1 MKTKSERIALR
12 AKRRAKFK
20 AIWKKITDWF
30 RRLEEKVLPEI
41 IDFSLKIM
49 TGFKKVMDSGAVDIF
64 TDFIPG
70 DADDVLVQRIRTVTE
85 RVIDSLMISKEC
97 MSKATLEEKIKCFAE
112 HIRLFPKHLQE
123 GILIRMHA
131 DLIEQLHK
139 ESEGSTLSK
148 SEYAHL
154 ATGSYLAEKLSA

>member
-1 MKTKSERIALR
+1 MKTKAERMALR
-12 AKRRAKFK
+12 AKRKAKFK

-30 RRLEEKVLPEI
+30 RKLEDKVLPEI
-41 IDFSLKIM
+41 IDFSIKIM
-49 TGFKKVMDSGAVDIF
+49 TAFKKVMDNGVVDIL

-70 DADDVLVQRIRTVTE
+70 DADDVLVEKIRTVTG

-97 MSKATLEEKIKCFAE
+97 LAKETLEEKIKCFAE
-112 HIRLFPKHLQE
+112 HLKTLPKHQQE

-131 DLIEQLHK
+131 DLIEQLNT
-139 ESEGSTLSK
+139 EMNGSTLTK

-154 ATGSYLAEKLSA
+154 ATGSYLAEKLNA